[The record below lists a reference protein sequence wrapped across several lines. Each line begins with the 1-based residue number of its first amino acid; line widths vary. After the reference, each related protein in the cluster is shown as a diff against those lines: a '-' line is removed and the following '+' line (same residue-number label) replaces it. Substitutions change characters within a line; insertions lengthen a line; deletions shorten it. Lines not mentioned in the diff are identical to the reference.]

1 MQQQQQLNNPCGMR
15 RCRVTLG
22 PPARSRSVSVRRI
35 HHPEIGKEYRRRR
48 LQQYG
53 RSFSFFSSFFFRF
66 GPMFCVSETGR
77 ADLSKGRPSCCCFF
91 SFFLLEGNVHVSL
104 FFVLCARCY
113 RPPCDLGRLM
123 DESSRNLLV
132 SQCFRV
138 FLYADADERR

>member
-1 MQQQQQLNNPCGMR
+1 MYM
-15 RCRVTLG
+15 
-22 PPARSRSVSVRRI
+22 
-35 HHPEIGKEYRRRR
+35 
-48 LQQYG
+48 
-53 RSFSFFSSFFFRF
+53 
-66 GPMFCVSETGR
+66 
-77 ADLSKGRPSCCCFF
+77 
-91 SFFLLEGNVHVSL
+91 FLLF